1 MLTNFA
7 TGWCAAIGYSIVL
20 RSGFGVDAK
29 SVWNWGVCI
38 AIILIVAFA
47 ENVYE

>member
-1 MLTNFA
+1 MLANFLG
-7 TGWCAAIGYSIVL
+7 GWCIAIGYSAIL
-20 RSGFGVDAK
+20 RWGFGVDAK

-38 AIILIVAFA
+38 AIILIATFA